1 MNILILKL
9 CIVFLV
15 VIAILWLK
23 KPLYMAIS
31 GGLVMAVLLYG
42 IPVGKALVIIGKSVI
57 SQSTVTVVLSFYF
70 ITLLQRMLERRN
82 RLKQAEEGL
91 DILFNNRR
99 INASLA
105 PSVIGLLPSAGAM
118 TICAEMVDSACQDYL
133 GREDLACVT
142 SFYRHIPESF
152 LPTYSSILIALALTG
167 IGAGQFVVAM
177 LPMVAAL
184 FLIGYLFHLRKV
196 PKRTGHQTAETRGS
210 AVRMLLRGLWSII
223 LIVFLIIAFNI
234 PVYIATP
241 MVALLN
247 VAVERLTFREVC
259 PMFRTAFEPVIICNT
274 VLIMMFK
281 DIITSTGVIH
291 ALPEFFGGLPIPLP
305 LVFAL
310 IFFFG
315 TIISGSNAIISLC
328 LPMAIAA
335 IPGGGVALLV
345 LLMSVS
351 YAAMQ
356 ISPTHVCLFIAAEC
370 FKVNFGSLVRRNV
383 PMILTF
389 SAVSVA
395 YTAALGVFR

>member
-1 MNILILKL
+1 MNILIVKL

-15 VIAILWLK
+15 IIAILWLK
-23 KPLYMAIS
+23 KPLFMAIT
-31 GGLVMAVLLYG
+31 GGLVVAVLLYG
-42 IPVGKALVIIGKSVI
+42 VPLGTALVIMGKSMI
-57 SQSTVTVVLSFYF
+57 SESTITVVLSFYF
-70 ITLLQRMLERRN
+70 ITLLQRMLERRK
-82 RLKQAEEGL
+82 RLKQAEEAL
-91 DILFNNRR
+91 NVLFNNRR

-118 TICAEMVDSACQDYL
+118 TICADMVDSACQDYL
-133 GREDLACVT
+133 SKEDMTCVT

-177 LPMVAAL
+177 LPLVAVL
-184 FLIGYLFHLRKV
+184 FLIGYGFYLRKV
-196 PKRTGHQTAETRGS
+196 PKRTDHQSEGTKGS

-241 MVALLN
+241 AVTLLN
-247 VAVERLTFREVC
+247 VLVDRLSFWEIR

-281 DIITSTGVIH
+281 DIITFTGVIH
-291 ALPEFFGGLPIPLP
+291 ELPVFFGGLPIPLP

-315 TIISGSNAIISLC
+315 TIISGSNAIIPLC

-335 IPGGGVALLV
+335 IPNGGVALLV

-370 FKVNFGSLVRRNV
+370 FKVNFGALVRRNI

-389 SAVSVA
+389 TIVTVA

>member
-15 VIAILWLK
+15 IIAILWLK
-23 KPLYMAIS
+23 KPLFMAIL
-31 GGLVMAVLLYG
+31 GGLVVAVLLYG
-42 IPVGKALVIIGKSVI
+42 VPLGEALVIMGSE
-57 SQSTVTVVLSFYF
+57 STITVVLSFYF
-70 ITLLQRMLERRN
+70 ITLLQRMLERRS

-91 DILFNNRR
+91 NLLFNNRR

-118 TICAEMVDSACQDYL
+118 TICADMVDSACKDYL
-133 GREDLACVT
+133 SKEDMTCVT

-167 IGAGQFVVAM
+167 IGAGEFVVAM
-177 LPMVAAL
+177 LPLVAVL
-184 FLIGYLFHLRKV
+184 FLIGYGFYLRKV
-196 PKRTGHQTAETRGS
+196 PKRTDHQSEGTKGS
-210 AVRMLLRGLWSII
+210 AVRMLFRGLWSII
-223 LIVFLIIAFNI
+223 LIVFLIIAFDI

-241 MVALLN
+241 AVTLLN
-247 VAVERLTFREVC
+247 VAVDRLGFWEIR

-291 ALPEFFGGLPIPLP
+291 ELPVFFGGLPIPLP

-315 TIISGSNAIISLC
+315 TIISGSNAIIPLC

-335 IPGGGVALLV
+335 IPNGGVALLV

-389 SAVSVA
+389 TVVTVA